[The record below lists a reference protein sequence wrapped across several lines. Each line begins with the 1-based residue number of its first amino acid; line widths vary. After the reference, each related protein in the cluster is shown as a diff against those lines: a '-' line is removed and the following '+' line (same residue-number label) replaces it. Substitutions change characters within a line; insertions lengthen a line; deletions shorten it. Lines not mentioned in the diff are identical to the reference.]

1 VLTRT
6 DNSNGPQNFSEVIL
20 QHVKV
25 LAIDQMAGQRQEHPT
40 VAKAVTVEVDPEQA
54 LRILLA
60 ANVGK
65 LSLILRQPEEV
76 ALAPDAKITDRDL
89 FGGDEAQAPA
99 ALPNPSLPA
108 VQAQPVALQP
118 DPPPAAS
125 PPPETTTR
133 KITVVRSVKSEQYD
147 VPQEVQ

>member
-1 VLTRT
+1 
-6 DNSNGPQNFSEVIL
+6 
-20 QHVKV
+20 
-25 LAIDQMAGQRQEHPT
+25 M
-40 VAKAVTVEVDPEQA
+40 DPEQA

-65 LSLILRQPEEV
+65 LALILRQPEEV
-76 ALAPDAKITDRDL
+76 ALAPDARITDRDL
-89 FGGDEAQAPA
+89 FGGDDAQAPA
-99 ALPNPSLPA
+99 PTNPSLPA

-133 KITVVRSVKSEQYD
+133 KITVVRSVRSEQYE
-147 VPQEVQ
+147 VPEEVQ